1 MVKENYSEK
10 DLAKLIQRVLQAGV
24 LLSALCFLL
33 GAAWRGGQAGKMFSE
48 AGVLVLLATPAAR
61 VAALFYGYARAR
73 QYLFAL
79 SAFVVLVLLG
89 AAALV

>member
-1 MVKENYSEK
+1 MKETYSEK

-33 GAAWRGGQAGKMFSE
+33 GAAWRGGAAGDVLSR
-48 AGVLVLLATPAAR
+48 AGVIVLLVTPAAR

-79 SAFVVLVLLG
+79 SAFVVLALLG

>member
-1 MVKENYSEK
+1 MVKTAYSEK
-10 DLAKLIQRVLQAGV
+10 DLSKLIQRVLQAGV

-33 GAAWRGGQAGKMFSE
+33 GAAWRGSPAGETFSR
-48 AGVLVLLATPAAR
+48 AGVMVLLVTPAAR
-61 VAALFYGYARAR
+61 VAALLYGYARSR

-79 SAFVVLVLLG
+79 SAFIVLALLG

>member
-1 MVKENYSEK
+1 MVKANYSEK

-24 LLSALCFLL
+24 LLSALFFLL
-33 GAAWRGGQAGKMFSE
+33 GAAWSGAPAGEGFSR

-79 SAFVVLVLLG
+79 SAFVVLALLG

>member
-1 MVKENYSEK
+1 MYSEK

-33 GAAWRGGQAGKMFSE
+33 GAAWRGQPEGAALAR

-61 VAALFYGYARAR
+61 VAALLYGYARAR

-79 SAFVVLVLLG
+79 SAFVVLALLG